1 MLCLLA
7 AEEPRLDPDAPRI
20 DTPLEVGRWHFA
32 AIPIASY
39 SSDIGLLVGG
49 ALFFYAP
56 VPDYPDERD
65 EAAISASFA
74 TRGPRSLDTSWSK
87 RRIFGTRLRS
97 MVNLHLADDAL
108 MPYWGEGARLGD
120 LGVPTGYGTPPE
132 PYRYHDRRL
141 FLAATLRGPI
151 AGAFGWHLRARYLYL
166 GVPEESALLAAA
178 APPGERGG
186 RVALGEVGLV
196 YDTRDREL
204 GTHTGAFVTAALFA
218 APQLGGVSDFA
229 FHGYD
234 ASVRLYLPL
243 VLGATLALRALYD
256 RKLSGVPGRGDAEQA
271 VPFFERSL
279 YEGLAYGEGMGG
291 AATVRGVARYRFAGD
306 EKALGNAQLRWN
318 LLTTHFAEK
327 TQEYGLSAGIDAAWA
342 RQPGFEAVDGIG
354 AALGLRFLWDRAVL
368 LRVEMGRTP
377 GGDDTLYV
385 AFGEQF

>member
-1 MLCLLA
+1 MMCLLA
-7 AEEPRLDPDAPRI
+7 AEEPQL

-32 AIPIASY
+32 AVPIASY

-56 VPDYPDERD
+56 VPDHPDERD
-65 EAAISASFA
+65 EATISASFA
-74 TRGPRSLDTSWSK
+74 TRGPRSVDSTWAR

-97 MVNLHLADDAL
+97 MVNLHLGDDAL
-108 MPYWGEGARLGD
+108 MPYWGEGARLGGLD
-120 LGVPTGYGTPPE
+120 VAAGYGTPPV

-141 FLAATLRGPI
+141 FVAGVLRGPI
-151 AGAFGWHLRARYLYL
+151 VGALGWHVRARYLYL
-166 GVPEESALLAAA
+166 GVPEESALLAAS

-186 RVALGEVGLV
+186 RVALGEAGLA
-196 YDTRDREL
+196 YDTRDREV
-204 GTHTGAFVTAALFA
+204 GTRSGAFLTAALFV

-234 ASVRLYLPL
+234 ASVRLYVPL
-243 VLGATLALRALYD
+243 VLGASLALRALYD
-256 RKLSGVPGRGDAEQA
+256 RKLSGVPGRGDAERA
-271 VPFFERSL
+271 VPFFERTL
-279 YEGLAYGEGMGG
+279 YEGLSYGEGMGG

-318 LLTTHFAEK
+318 LFTTHLAGK

-342 RQPGFEAVDGIG
+342 RQPGFAAVDGTG
-354 AALGLRFLWDRAVL
+354 AALGLRFIWDRAIL
-368 LRVEMGRTP
+368 LRVEMGRAP